1 MEPGRE
7 PLALGDFGADLNYS
21 VTSGLTLDATYNT
34 DFAQV
39 EVDDQQINLD
49 RFNLFFPEK
58 RPFFLENAGAF
69 SVTNQSP
76 ASGRNFGQTELFFSR
91 RIGITNTG
99 TPIPILGGAR
109 LSGKVTDSTTVGFL
123 NMQTESIDGVAMANN
138 FSVAR
143 LRRDLPNRSRIG
155 GLFVNRQ
162 GTGDLADT
170 DDYNRTFAFDGRWGL
185 GQNGMVQGFV
195 GRTETPGRDGRDHA
209 LSVSS
214 RYDSEA
220 WRLVAGDQE
229 NGEGF
234 NPEAGFIRRTGF
246 RKVDFG
252 INNTTRPDGFL
263 KYQELTPHM
272 SFTRFW
278 NFDGV
283 METTYVHLHYTGE
296 FEDSS
301 STGVAYD
308 IRQEQ
313 VFEPFTVSGLAVP
326 AGRYDFNEIKYNYN
340 SNRSAPVSAGIRAT
354 TAGFFEG
361 DIITI
366 RPRITT
372 RVGEIFN
379 FSLSYSRNDINLPS
393 GSTITNLTSVD
404 VGYNFSPRLYAQT
417 LLQHNDSADLW
428 AVNFRVG

>member
-1 MEPGRE
+1 
-7 PLALGDFGADLNYS
+7 
-21 VTSGLTLDATYNT
+21 
-34 DFAQV
+34 
-39 EVDDQQINLD
+39 
-49 RFNLFFPEK
+49 
-58 RPFFLENAGAF
+58 
-69 SVTNQSP
+69 
-76 ASGRNFGQTELFFSR
+76 
-91 RIGITNTG
+91 
-99 TPIPILGGAR
+99 
-109 LSGKVTDSTTVGFL
+109 
-123 NMQTESIDGVAMANN
+123 
-138 FSVAR
+138 
-143 LRRDLPNRSRIG
+143 
-155 GLFVNRQ
+155 
-162 GTGDLADT
+162 
-170 DDYNRTFAFDGRWGL
+170 
-185 GQNGMVQGFV
+185 
-195 GRTETPGRDGRDHA
+195 
-209 LSVSS
+209 
-214 RYDSEA
+214 
-220 WRLVAGDQE
+220 
-229 NGEGF
+229 
-234 NPEAGFIRRTGF
+234 
-246 RKVDFG
+246 
-252 INNTTRPDGFL
+252 
-263 KYQELTPHM
+263 M

-283 METTYVHLHYTGE
+283 METTYVHLHYNGE

>member
-1 MEPGRE
+1 M
-7 PLALGDFGADLNYS
+7 
-21 VTSGLTLDATYNT
+21 TSGLTLDATYNT

-209 LSVSS
+209 MSVSS

-220 WRLVAGDQE
+220 
-229 NGEGF
+229 
-234 NPEAGFIRRTGF
+234 
-246 RKVDFG
+246 
-252 INNTTRPDGFL
+252 
-263 KYQELTPHM
+263 
-272 SFTRFW
+272 
-278 NFDGV
+278 
-283 METTYVHLHYTGE
+283 
-296 FEDSS
+296 
-301 STGVAYD
+301 
-308 IRQEQ
+308 
-313 VFEPFTVSGLAVP
+313 
-326 AGRYDFNEIKYNYN
+326 
-340 SNRSAPVSAGIRAT
+340 
-354 TAGFFEG
+354 
-361 DIITI
+361 
-366 RPRITT
+366 
-372 RVGEIFN
+372 
-379 FSLSYSRNDINLPS
+379 
-393 GSTITNLTSVD
+393 
-404 VGYNFSPRLYAQT
+404 
-417 LLQHNDSADLW
+417 
-428 AVNFRVG
+428 